1 VKTLALFQGCLVL
14 QRMPQYEL
22 ATRRVLEEIDVH
34 LESIAHAACCGAP
47 LESFTDR
54 WLHLAGYNLALA
66 ERMGRDVVTLCGN
79 CANTLSRA
87 KASIE
92 DPDLRAEVNQ
102 TLERLGLSFR
112 GVARV
117 EHLIRLLSE
126 HLEELRERMTGQ
138 LSLRVAVT
146 QPCQAIRPGELMGF
160 DDPLQPEAM
169 RLLVEATG
177 AEVVR
182 YQAEN
187 DCCGATLYLAD
198 QELGLEAGRSKLAS
212 ASAADALVGACG
224 NCQLLLERFQG
235 LLVQDGSARRMA
247 VLTLPQL
254 LGLGMGIDADDLGI
268 GPMTARELLGSSV

>member
-1 VKTLALFQGCLVL
+1 
-14 QRMPQYEL
+14 MPQYEL
-22 ATRRVLEEIDVH
+22 ATKRVLERIDVQV
-34 LESIAHAACCGAP
+34 ETIDYAACCGAP

-54 WLHLAGYNLALA
+54 WLHLAAYNLALA

-87 KASIE
+87 KASME
-92 DPDLRAEVNQ
+92 DPDLRAEVNE

-112 GVARV
+112 GVAKV
-117 EHLIRLLSE
+117 SHLLRLLSE
-126 HLEELRERMTGQ
+126 HPEELRERMTRR

-146 QPCQAIRPGELMGF
+146 QPCQAIRPREVMGF
-160 DDPLQPEAM
+160 DDPLQVEAM

-177 AEVVR
+177 AEVLR
-182 YQAEN
+182 YQAED

-212 ASAADALVGACG
+212 ASAADVLVGACG

-235 LLVQDGSARRMA
+235 LLVQDGTAERMV

-254 LGLGMGIDADDLGI
+254 LGLAMGIDADDLGI
-268 GPMTARELLGSSV
+268 GPMTALELLASSV

>member
-1 VKTLALFQGCLVL
+1 MQTLALFQGCLVL

-22 ATRRVLEEIDVH
+22 ATRRVLKEIDVH
-34 LESIAHAACCGAP
+34 LESIPHAACCGAP

-54 WLHLAGYNLALA
+54 WFHLAAYNLALA

-87 KASIE
+87 KARLE
-92 DPDLRAEVNQ
+92 DPVLRAEVNE

-112 GVARV
+112 GVAKV
-117 EHLIRLLSE
+117 EHLIHLLSK
-126 HLEELRERMTGQ
+126 HLDKLREKMTRR

-146 QPCQAIRPGELMGF
+146 QPCQAIRPSEVMGF
-160 DDPLQPEAM
+160 DEPLQLETM
-169 RLLVEATG
+169 RLLVEASG

-182 YQAEN
+182 YQAED

-235 LLVQDGSARRMA
+235 LLVQDGSARQMA

-254 LGLGMGIDADDLGI
+254 LGLSMGMEADDLGI